1 MWTYAS
7 YSLGVIQLDKNYK
20 STSVRVGLDLY
31 RDLFA
36 LGSIKV
42 ALLGFAAGDSTGFS
56 KSATAAQ
63 LEENPETVTAVN
75 YKSLFAGAGLT
86 LTW

>member
-1 MWTYAS
+1 
-7 YSLGVIQLDKNYK
+7 LQKDKKYK
-20 STSVRVGLDLY
+20 SSSVRVGFDVY

-42 ALLGFAAGDSTGFS
+42 ALLGFGAGDASTFTRS
-56 KSATAAQ
+56 
-63 LEENPETVTAVN
+63 VTDAEIEADPNMVTN
-75 YKSLFAGAGLT
+75 LKYQSVYAGGGLT